1 MRFYP
6 LLWVL
11 PFLLPISSAFAGT
24 IISRDD
30 ARECYL
36 ATLAENSSLADKQ
49 GLAACARAANG
60 ENVSIYLRAAA
71 LANRADIRLRMHD
84 YAGTIADAD
93 ASIGLD
99 PELAAA
105 YLNRGA
111 GLIGLQRYQDALAAL
126 DKAIAL
132 SLSDRLQLAYFN
144 RGMARENLGD
154 IRGAY
159 FDYKRASDLDPKFEP
174 AKEQLARFTVTL
186 KQ

>member
-11 PFLLPISSAFAGT
+11 LFLLLTPSAVAGT
-24 IISRDD
+24 IMSRDD

-36 ATLAENSSLADKQ
+36 ATLVESSSLADKQ
-49 GLAACARAANG
+49 GLAACDRAASG
-60 ENVSIYLRAAA
+60 ENVSTYLRAAA

-84 YAGTIADAD
+84 YTGTIADAD

-111 GLIGLQRYQDALAAL
+111 GLIGLQHYQDALASL

-132 SLSDRLQLAYFN
+132 SLSDRLHLAYFN

-159 FDYKRASDLDPKFEP
+159 YDYKKASELDPKFEP
-174 AKEQLARFTVTL
+174 AREQLARFTVTV
-186 KQ
+186 KR

>member
-1 MRFYP
+1 
-6 LLWVL
+6 
-11 PFLLPISSAFAGT
+11 
-24 IISRDD
+24 
-30 ARECYL
+30 
-36 ATLAENSSLADKQ
+36 
-49 GLAACARAANG
+49 
-60 ENVSIYLRAAA
+60 
-71 LANRADIRLRMHD
+71 MHD

-93 ASIGLD
+93 ASIALD

-111 GLIGLQRYQDALAAL
+111 GLIGLQRYQDALTAL

-159 FDYKRASDLDPKFEP
+159 YDYRKASELDPKFVP
-174 AKEQLARFTVTL
+174 AKEQLARFTVTV

>member
-1 MRFYP
+1 MRFYS
-6 LLWVL
+6 LLA
-11 PFLLPISSAFAGT
+11 LLPIFLPIQSAFSGT
-24 IISRDD
+24 IMSRDD

-36 ATLAENSSLADKQ
+36 ATLAESSSLADRM
-49 GLAACARAANG
+49 GLAACDRAANG
-60 ENVSIYLRAAA
+60 ENVSTTLRAAL

-111 GLIGLQRYQDALAAL
+111 GLIGLQRYQDALPAL

-159 FDYKRASDLDPKFEP
+159 LDYKKASELDPEFEP
-174 AKEQLARFTVTL
+174 AKEQLARFTVTVRR
-186 KQ
+186 

>member
-1 MRFYP
+1 MRFHS

-11 PFLLPISSAFAGT
+11 PFLLPIPFAFAGT
-24 IISRDD
+24 IMSRDD

-36 ATLAENSSLADKQ
+36 ATLAESSSFADKQ
-49 GLAACARAANG
+49 GLAACDRAANS
-60 ENVSIYLRAAA
+60 ENASAYLRAAA
-71 LANRADIRLRMHD
+71 LANRADIHLRMRD

-111 GLIGLQRYQDALAAL
+111 GLIGLKRYQDALTAL

-159 FDYKRASDLDPKFEP
+159 YDYRKASELDPKFEP
-174 AKEQLARFTVTL
+174 AKEQLTRFTVTV
-186 KQ
+186 KP